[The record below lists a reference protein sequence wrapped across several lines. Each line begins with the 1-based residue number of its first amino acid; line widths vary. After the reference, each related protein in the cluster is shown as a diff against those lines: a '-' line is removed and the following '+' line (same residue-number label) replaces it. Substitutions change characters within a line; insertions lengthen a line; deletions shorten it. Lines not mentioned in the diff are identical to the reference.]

1 MKNFKKII
9 GKVVILLAACFM
21 FASFSPSLDGRVV
34 VVDQGEFPQGLFAK
48 TVGYLP
54 GDIISVA
61 NITGD
66 NTVDL
71 LVIGALD
78 PSEGVAIMI
87 TPEAAQAIG
96 IEKDSNNIVKI
107 TKRSGQDE
115 RVYGTAVIAK
125 QNLAQLN
132 NESTYDETDEYGF
145 EDETSEINET
155 EFEQSTNDENEPFT
169 ETEED
174 ALSEETEEFE
184 ETLDTDEE
192 SETET
197 EDSFEETDEESYEDE
212 IEESESEEFEE
223 TLNENE
229 EEYFE
234 EEIEEEPTEEE
245 FEEEF
250 SEENEESALEDS
262 IEQDPFEEEP
272 EEQIEELVQTPL
284 EAEELDETQEP
295 YSEEQIEGIEE
306 NNETEN
312 TEISEE
318 IPSEEFY
325 EEEIYE
331 DLVLEP
337 LEEFSPT
344 LLEEK
349 KDEKIESEQTEP
361 LTEETSDAEI
371 EDVELT
377 EESVELEDE
386 TETEA
391 ESENAE
397 SEEFVEI
404 EETKEEEYEAIVLIP
419 TNSMPPVQNEEEK
432 TEEPSQTET
441 SEEKT
446 ESFDELPAE
455 TPAELDTDTEEK
467 PEITEKPEVEQSTEV
482 LSYEK
487 YMVGSLKDLESGK
500 YYIQIAT
507 LSIDANIMEIVNK
520 YSKNYPITIV
530 PMAGGIRKQIM
541 VGPLSVDEYAVVL
554 ERFRSYGYKD
564 AFLRKIK

>member
-34 VVDQGEFPQGLFAK
+34 VVEQGEFPQGLFAK

-155 EFEQSTNDENEPFT
+155 EFEQSTNDENEQFT

-223 TLNENE
+223 TINENE

-234 EEIEEEPTEEE
+234 EELTEEE

-262 IEQDPFEEEP
+262 IEQEPFEEEP
-272 EEQIEELVQTPL
+272 EDDYV
-284 EAEELDETQEP
+284 
-295 YSEEQIEGIEE
+295 
-306 NNETEN
+306 
-312 TEISEE
+312 
-318 IPSEEFY
+318 F
-325 EEEIYE
+325 
-331 DLVLEP
+331 
-337 LEEFSPT
+337 
-344 LLEEK
+344 
-349 KDEKIESEQTEP
+349 
-361 LTEETSDAEI
+361 
-371 EDVELT
+371 
-377 EESVELEDE
+377 
-386 TETEA
+386 
-391 ESENAE
+391 
-397 SEEFVEI
+397 
-404 EETKEEEYEAIVLIP
+404 
-419 TNSMPPVQNEEEK
+419 
-432 TEEPSQTET
+432 
-441 SEEKT
+441 
-446 ESFDELPAE
+446 
-455 TPAELDTDTEEK
+455 
-467 PEITEKPEVEQSTEV
+467 
-482 LSYEK
+482 
-487 YMVGSLKDLESGK
+487 
-500 YYIQIAT
+500 IA
-507 LSIDANIMEIVNK
+507 K
-520 YSKNYPITIV
+520 
-530 PMAGGIRKQIM
+530 
-541 VGPLSVDEYAVVL
+541 
-554 ERFRSYGYKD
+554 
-564 AFLRKIK
+564 

>member
-169 ETEED
+169 ETEEE

-223 TLNENE
+223 TINENE

-234 EEIEEEPTEEE
+234 EELTEEE

-284 EAEELDETQEP
+284 ESEELDETQEP

-318 IPSEEFY
+318 IPSAEFY
-325 EEEIYE
+325 EEEILD

-349 KDEKIESEQTEP
+349 EDEEIESEQTEP

-391 ESENAE
+391 ESEDTE

-419 TNSMPPVQNEEEK
+419 TDSMPPVQNEEEK

-455 TPAELDTDTEEK
+455 TPVEPDTDTEEK

>member
-155 EFEQSTNDENEPFT
+155 EFEQSTNDENESFT

-212 IEESESEEFEE
+212 IEESESEEFED
-223 TLNENE
+223 TINENE

-234 EEIEEEPTEEE
+234 EELTEEE

-284 EAEELDETQEP
+284 ESEELDETQEP
-295 YSEEQIEGIEE
+295 YNEEQIEGIEE

-318 IPSEEFY
+318 IPSAEFY
-325 EEEIYE
+325 EEEILD

-349 KDEKIESEQTEP
+349 KDEEIESEQTEP
-361 LTEETSDAEI
+361 LTEETSDVEI

-377 EESVELEDE
+377 EESVELEDETE

-455 TPAELDTDTEEK
+455 TPAEPDTDTEEK

>member
-169 ETEED
+169 ETEEE

-223 TLNENE
+223 TINENE
-229 EEYFE
+229 EEYF
-234 EEIEEEPTEEE
+234 EEEPTEEE

-284 EAEELDETQEP
+284 ESEELDETQEP

-312 TEISEE
+312 TEIYEE

-325 EEEIYE
+325 EEEILD

-349 KDEKIESEQTEP
+349 KDEEIESEQTEP

-391 ESENAE
+391 ESENTE

-455 TPAELDTDTEEK
+455 TPAEPDTDTEEK
-467 PEITEKPEVEQSTEV
+467 PELEQSTEV

>member
-155 EFEQSTNDENEPFT
+155 EFEQSTNNENEPFT

-197 EDSFEETDEESYEDE
+197 EDSFDETDEESYEDE

-223 TLNENE
+223 TINENE

-234 EEIEEEPTEEE
+234 EELTEEE

-262 IEQDPFEEEP
+262 IEQEPFEEEP

-284 EAEELDETQEP
+284 ESEELDETQES

-349 KDEKIESEQTEP
+349 KNEEIESEQTEP
-361 LTEETSDAEI
+361 ITEETSDAEI

-432 TEEPSQTET
+432 TE
-441 SEEKT
+441 
-446 ESFDELPAE
+446 SFDELPAE
-455 TPAELDTDTEEK
+455 TPAEPDTDTK
-467 PEITEKPEVEQSTEV
+467 EKPEVEQSTEV

-507 LSIDANIMEIVNK
+507 LSIDANIIEIVNK

>member
-223 TLNENE
+223 TINENE
-229 EEYFE
+229 EEYF
-234 EEIEEEPTEEE
+234 EEEPTEEE

-262 IEQDPFEEEP
+262 IEQEPFEEEP

-284 EAEELDETQEP
+284 ESEELDETQEP

-312 TEISEE
+312 TEIYEE

-325 EEEIYE
+325 EEEILD

-349 KDEKIESEQTEP
+349 KDEEIESEQTEP
-361 LTEETSDAEI
+361 ITEETSDAEI

-391 ESENAE
+391 ESENTE

-455 TPAELDTDTEEK
+455 TPAEPDTDTEEK